1 VRPRTKVLHLTLSS
15 KPRNVGKVEGF
26 LKKVDR
32 IARLDEIQEHK
43 LMIALTEA
51 VNNAILHGNKSKE
64 EKKVRIV
71 CEIRETGL
79 LFTVTDEGRG
89 FKPDTV
95 ANPLREENLLKES
108 GRGIFL
114 MRTLLDRIEFHR
126 TREGMQL
133 KLWLDLGGQFNG
145 GL

>member
-1 VRPRTKVLHLTLSS
+1 VLHLTLSS